1 MDRSMRCRIKY
12 GIVTLFDALF
22 KGTSDPLPI
31 KKKEREKK
39 RGCPP
44 PSPPPESTLKKQCL

>member
-31 KKKEREKK
+31 KKERKK
-39 RGCPP
+39 KGIAPPLLPP
-44 PSPPPESTLKKQCL
+44 PL